1 MMGHCT
7 CHDVFPM
14 NLSKD
19 EIFYQVNEVAIR
31 ESDHEG
37 GNGLPCGIRWYDQEI
52 QNSRKEAEVFIDKH
66 DKGFYDQLAVPFRQ
80 VNEDKLTNQKTIE
93 LKQKI
98 SELEKNYQQKN
109 NNIHYKGVKSKTV
122 TCKKCSSKLATA
134 YLYANHCPLCL
145 EELRPES
152 VLKDLENKKTKI
164 EQLKQKLKEEE
175 KRLNDKNIK
184 NSTLMW
190 LVKTEFHV

>member
-7 CHDVFPM
+7 CHNVFPM
-14 NLSKD
+14 SFSKD
-19 EIFYQVNEVAIR
+19 EIFYQVNEVAVR
-31 ESDHEG
+31 ESDDFS
-37 GNGLPCGIRWYDQEI
+37 GNGLPCGIRWYDEEI

-66 DKGFYDQLAVPFRQ
+66 DKGFYDQL
-80 VNEDKLTNQKTIE
+80 
-93 LKQKI
+93 
-98 SELEKNYQQKN
+98 EKSYQQKN
-109 NNIHYKGVKSKTV
+109 DNIHYKGVKSKTV

-184 NSTLMW
+184 DSKLMW